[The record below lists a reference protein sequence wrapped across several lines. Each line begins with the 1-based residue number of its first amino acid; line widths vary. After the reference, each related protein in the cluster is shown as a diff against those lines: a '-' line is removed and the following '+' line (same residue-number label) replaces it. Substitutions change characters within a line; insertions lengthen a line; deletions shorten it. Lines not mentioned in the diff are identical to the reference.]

1 MLISII
7 IPTYNN
13 ENVILRSLETWTKQT
28 LSKEDYEVIIVDNN
42 STDNS
47 ANLIKKFVENK
58 SNFQYVL
65 ETNPGAT
72 NARHAGATQAKS
84 DILLFCDDD
93 GLFNP
98 ECLEEILKVYKNNPK
113 VDAVTGKIEV
123 LWDKEPSDWI
133 TPYLFMLGALDYG
146 DKIAY
151 STEFFLNGGIF
162 SIRKQVFEDLGGFNP
177 DLLGSYLIGD
187 GDTGLVIKLHK
198 NHSIIGYTP
207 FAVMQHIQFVDKQGN
222 QKDMGRRFYNVG
234 VSNAYGFFREHQ
246 FHFSFKVTK
255 YILHTLG
262 FLIKKYVEFVLTK
275 KRKPYFSMM
284 QKKGELKFF
293 LNLCRKDIRKVV
305 LNT

>member
-13 ENVILRSLETWTKQT
+13 EDVVLRSLETWTKQT
-28 LSKEDYEVIIVDNN
+28 LSKRDYEVIIVDNN

-47 ANLIKKFVENK
+47 ADLIKKFVENK

-72 NARHAGATQAKS
+72 NARHAGAKQAKS

-113 VDAVTGKIEV
+113 ADAVTGKIEV
-123 LWDKEPSDWI
+123 LWDKEPPDWI

-146 DKIAY
+146 YEIAY

-177 DLLGSYLIGD
+177 DLLGGYLIGD

-198 NHSIIGYTP
+198 NCSIIGYTP
-207 FAVMQHIQFVDKQGN
+207 FAVMQHIQFVGKQGN

-246 FHFSFKVTK
+246 FHFSFKVIK
-255 YILHTLG
+255 YMLNSLI
-262 FLIKKYVEFVLTK
+262 FLIKKYVEYVLTN
-275 KRKPYFSMM
+275 KRKLYFSMM

-293 LNLCRKDIRKVV
+293 LNLCRKDIRKVI